1 MDAFL
6 TQLRNSVTA
15 DGVISEQEVV
25 TLKGVLAKQG
35 MNEETL
41 NVLLD
46 INTTL
51 SGAKYPKSFEDLFI
65 RSIFAF
71 MLSTGNRIP
80 DERWAWLKANLLSDG
95 RIDDLER
102 RLLLMIKAQAR
113 QYPPELD
120 ELLSR

>member
-6 TQLRNSVTA
+6 SQLRDSVTA
-15 DGVISEQEVV
+15 DGVIAEDEVA

-35 MNEETL
+35 MTEETL

-51 SGAKYPKSFEDLFI
+51 SGSKYPKSFEDLFI
-65 RSIFAF
+65 RSIFAY
-71 MLSTGNRIP
+71 MLGTGNRIQ
-80 DERWAWLKANLLSDG
+80 DGRWEWLKANLLSDG
-95 RIDDLER
+95 KIDDLER
-102 RLLLMIKAQAR
+102 RLLMMIKSQAR

-120 ELLSR
+120 ELLAR